1 MKKTVF
7 ITGAVRSGKSSL
19 ALKLA
24 KASCKQVVFL
34 ATCKPQDAE
43 MKKRVHKHKQSRPK
57 TWKTIEED
65 INVPALIRKFKTEKE
80 LIILDCLT
88 LWVSNL
94 LCSGCKEK
102 EILKKIDDLL
112 SALKKT
118 KATVIIVSNEV
129 GWGIV
134 PDNEMARIFRDI
146 MGIAHQKVAKI
157 SDEVYLVVSGMMLK
171 MKG

>member
-1 MKKTVF
+1 VKKIIF

-24 KASCKQVVFL
+24 KVSCKQVVFL

-43 MKKRVHKHKQSRPK
+43 MKKRVCKHKQLRPQ

-65 INVPALIRKFKTEKE
+65 INIPDVIQKFKTPKK

-94 LCSGCKEK
+94 LCTGCKEK
-102 EILKKIDDLL
+102 EVLKRIDDLL
-112 SALKKT
+112 RAIKKT
-118 KATVIIVSNEV
+118 KATLIIVSNEV

-146 MGIAHQKVAKI
+146 MGIAHQKMAKI
-157 SDEVYLVVSGMMLK
+157 SDEAYLVISGMTLK